1 MLIAS
6 AAMSGADDHAMVKGF
21 ALLSYLDALRA
32 RPTLAGR
39 VMRELEARRPES
51 HRFFAGEVYANQ
63 WYPRS
68 EMHALFDALAAVA
81 GDGDE
86 EFRGLGARAAEF
98 QIGRIYRVFLAFA
111 TPAQV
116 FQRAESIWDK
126 QSTGGRFRVVHAA
139 DDHLIGE
146 LDDPTAPAK
155 LPVVMAGWS
164 DRVVMMLRKRPTPTE
179 VTALGA
185 GRHRFRVSWT

>member
-1 MLIAS
+1 
-6 AAMSGADDHAMVKGF
+6 MVKGF
-21 ALLSYLDALRA
+21 ALLSYLDALKA

-39 VMRELEARRPES
+39 VMRELEARRPAS
-51 HRFFAGEVYANQ
+51 HRFFGGEIYANQ

-68 EMHALFDALAAVA
+68 EMHSLFDALGAVT
-81 GDGDE
+81 GDSDE
-86 EFRGLGARAAEF
+86 EFRGLGARSAEF

-111 TPAQV
+111 TPALV
-116 FQRAESIWDK
+116 FQRAGSIWDK
-126 QSTGGRFRVVHAA
+126 QSTVGQFRVVHAA
-139 DDHLIGE
+139 DDHLVGE
-146 LDDPTAPAK
+146 LDDPTAPPK

-179 VTALGA
+179 VTSLGA